1 MMEANTNIKID
12 SSTELDENIK
22 KELDKVNAY
31 LTYASSYNL
40 SNEVVLTALKLVKD
54 VPQLYKNNITLALYD
69 ALYEWDILK

>member
-1 MMEANTNIKID
+1 MEANTNIKID
-12 SSTELDENIK
+12 SSTELDENTK